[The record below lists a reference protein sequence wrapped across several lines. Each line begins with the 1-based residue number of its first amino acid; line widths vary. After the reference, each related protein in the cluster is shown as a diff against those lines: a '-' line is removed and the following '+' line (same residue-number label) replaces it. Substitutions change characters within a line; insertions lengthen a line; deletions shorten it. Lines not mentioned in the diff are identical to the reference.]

1 MMASAVV
8 GVLAVGATVA
18 VIATTTGNDSRSG
31 TVINGCSIGSGA
43 QCPGAN
49 LSGANLS
56 GADLSG
62 ANLAGAYLGYTDL
75 SRADLTNANL
85 TNADLSRANLTNANL
100 TGVISSGITGTPR
113 VLPAG
118 WTLVGGQLVQG

>member
-31 TVINGCSIGSGA
+31 TVINGCTIGPGA

-49 LSGANLS
+49 LTDAWSYFASFNRANLS
-56 GADLSG
+56 GV
-62 ANLAGAYLGYTDL
+62 NLTGAYLGYTDL

-85 TNADLSRANLTNANL
+85 TNADLTRANL
-100 TGVISSGITGTPR
+100 TGVISSGISGTPR